1 MAKNNFIDGKV
12 YKYASIE
19 EALLSATRITNLKT
33 GESVKLIG
41 NAKLA
46 YMILRKRFHLFTDQ
60 STDNKYYT
68 TGKHYDTIESIAEA
82 IGVSDVGTV
91 SSAIGRM
98 EAAGLLTKKKFGKTY
113 EWTVIDLSPELF
125 LLERNAGTSKKPVWV
140 DCLKHPVF
148 GNAKEDVA
156 PEVQEE
162 KQQSVPEADPMCE
175 FDDTPEEEAPAPEKV
190 EPAPKPKPTKKP
202 AARKAPD
209 KQQTLSPFEFKTPRD
224 ERFDGITFNR
234 LNDASDRFLVFQDY
248 DLPYLVLFESQGKL
262 TNPKAIEHL
271 KMKRNLFERTGRL

>member
-1 MAKNNFIDGKV
+1 MAKNNFIDGEV

-46 YMILRKRFHLFTDQ
+46 YMILRKRFYHFTKPPKDK
-60 STDNKYYT
+60 KYFT
-68 TGKHYDTIESIAEA
+68 KGKHYDTIESIAAA

-91 SSAIGRM
+91 RSAIGSL
-98 EAAGLLTKKKFGKTY
+98 EAAGLLTKNKFGKTY
-113 EWTVIDLSPELF
+113 EWIVTDLTPELF
-125 LLERNAGTSKKPVWV
+125 LLERNTGTAKKPVWV
-140 DCLKHPVF
+140 DCLKNPVF
-148 GNAKEDVA
+148 GNAKEDVS

-162 KQQSVPEADPMCE
+162 KQPVPEIDPMCE
-175 FDDTPEEEAPAPEKV
+175 FDDVPEEEEAPTPEKV
-190 EPAPKPKPTKKP
+190 KPAPKPTKKAASKNAP
-202 AARKAPD
+202 A
-209 KQQTLSPFEFKTPRD
+209 KQQAVSPFEFKKPRD
-224 ERFDGITFNR
+224 ERLDEWNFER
-234 LNDASDRFLVFQDY
+234 LNDTSYRHQTFNDF

-271 KMKRNLFERTGRL
+271 KLKRNLFERTGRL

>member
-1 MAKNNFIDGKV
+1 MAKNNFIDGEV

-41 NAKLA
+41 NDKLS

-98 EAAGLLTKKKFGKTY
+98 EAAGLLTKKRFGKTY
-113 EWTVIDLSPELF
+113 EWTVVDLTPELF
-125 LLERNAGTSKKPVWV
+125 LLERNTGTAKKPVWV

-148 GNAKEDVA
+148 GNAKESA
-156 PEVQEE
+156 PAVQPEE
-162 KQQSVPEADPMCE
+162 QSDDPMCDLDE
-175 FDDTPEEEAPAPEKV
+175 APEEEAPAPEKV
-190 EPAPKPKPTKKP
+190 KPAPKPKPTKKP
-202 AARKAPD
+202 AARKAPS
-209 KQQTLSPFEFKTPRD
+209 KQQTVSPFEFKTPRD
-224 ERFDGITFNR
+224 ENR
-234 LNDASDRFLVFQDY
+234 DWWYLERYNDADQFTGFNDF
-248 DLPYLVLFESQGKL
+248 DLPYLATFESQGKL
-262 TNPKAIEHL
+262 INQHSIQYL
-271 KMKRNLFERTGRL
+271 KTKRGAYERSQQT

>member
-68 TGKHYDTIESIAEA
+68 TGKHYDTIESITAA
-82 IGVSDVGTV
+82 IGVSDVDTV
-91 SSAIGRM
+91 SRAIGRV
-98 EAAGLLTKKKFGKTY
+98 EAAGLLTKKEFGKTY
-113 EWTVIDLSPELF
+113 EWTVVDLTPELF
-125 LLERNAGTSKKPVWV
+125 LLERNTGTPKNPVWV

-148 GNAKEDVA
+148 GSTKEDIT

-162 KQQSVPEADPMCE
+162 KQPVPEADPMCE
-175 FDDTPEEEAPAPEKV
+175 FDETPEEEAPAPEKV
-190 EPAPKPKPTKKP
+190 KPTLKPTKKT
-202 AARKAPD
+202 AARKAPT
-209 KQQTLSPFEFKTPRD
+209 KQQTVSPFEFKKPRD
-224 ERFDGITFNR
+224 ERFDGITFKR
-234 LNDASDRFLVFQDY
+234 LNDASDHFLVFQDY
-248 DLPYLVLFESQGKL
+248 DLPYLVLFEDQGKL
-262 TNPKAIEHL
+262 TNPAAS
-271 KMKRNLFERTGRL
+271 

>member
-68 TGKHYDTIESIAEA
+68 TGKHYDTIESIAAA

-91 SSAIGRM
+91 RSAIGSL

-113 EWTVIDLSPELF
+113 EWSVVDLTPELF
-125 LLERNAGTSKKPVWV
+125 LLERNTGTAKKPVWV

-156 PEVQEE
+156 PKVQEE
-162 KQQSVPEADPMCE
+162 KQQPIPEADPMCE

-190 EPAPKPKPTKKP
+190 KTTSKPKIKKP
-202 AARKAPD
+202 VTPPAAPCDDKEYSTKLRQFESAGHWYQFSEYQLPD
-209 KQQTLSPFEFKTPRD
+209 L
-224 ERFDGITFNR
+224 ERFKRD
-234 LNDASDRFLVFQDY
+234 
-248 DLPYLVLFESQGKL
+248 GKL
-262 TNPKAIEHL
+262 TNEYALAYLDKHRPQQTMNTH
-271 KMKRNLFERTGRL
+271 

>member
-1 MAKNNFIDGKV
+1 MAKNNFIDGEV

-46 YMILRKRFHLFTDQ
+46 YMILRKRFYHFTKPPKDK
-60 STDNKYYT
+60 KYFT
-68 TGKHYDTIESIAEA
+68 KGKHYDTIESIAAA

-91 SSAIGRM
+91 RSAIGSL

-113 EWTVIDLSPELF
+113 EWTVVDLTPELF

-190 EPAPKPKPTKKP
+190 KPTPKPTKKP
-202 AARKAPD
+202 AARKAPT
-209 KQQTLSPFEFKTPRD
+209 KQQIVSPFEFRKPRD
-224 ERFDGITFNR
+224 ETRDWFYLQR
-234 LNDASDRFLVFQDY
+234 YNDADRFTGFTEF
-248 DLPYLVLFESQGKL
+248 DLPYLAMFDSQGTL
-262 TNPKAIEHL
+262 TNEYAIQHL
-271 KMKRNLFERTGRL
+271 KMKRDSYARQQQT

>member
-1 MAKNNFIDGKV
+1 MAKNNFIDGEV

-41 NAKLA
+41 NDKLS

-98 EAAGLLTKKKFGKTY
+98 EAAVTCPH
-113 EWTVIDLSPELF
+113 D
-125 LLERNAGTSKKPVWV
+125 
-140 DCLKHPVF
+140 
-148 GNAKEDVA
+148 
-156 PEVQEE
+156 
-162 KQQSVPEADPMCE
+162 
-175 FDDTPEEEAPAPEKV
+175 
-190 EPAPKPKPTKKP
+190 
-202 AARKAPD
+202 
-209 KQQTLSPFEFKTPRD
+209 
-224 ERFDGITFNR
+224 
-234 LNDASDRFLVFQDY
+234 
-248 DLPYLVLFESQGKL
+248 
-262 TNPKAIEHL
+262 
-271 KMKRNLFERTGRL
+271 

>member
-1 MAKNNFIDGKV
+1 MAKKNFIDGEV

-46 YMILRKRFHLFTDQ
+46 YMILRKRFYHFTKPPKDK
-60 STDNKYYT
+60 KYFT
-68 TGKHYDTIESIAEA
+68 KGKHYDTIESIAAA

-91 SSAIGRM
+91 RSAIGSL

-113 EWTVIDLSPELF
+113 EWTVVDLTPELF
-125 LLERNAGTSKKPVWV
+125 LLERNTGTAKKPVWV

-148 GNAKEDVA
+148 GNAKEDVT

-162 KQQSVPEADPMCE
+162 KQQPIPEADPMCE
-175 FDDTPEEEAPAPEKV
+175 FDDTPEEEEPAPEKV
-190 EPAPKPKPTKKP
+190 EPTPKPKPTKKP
-202 AARKAPD
+202 AARKAPA
-209 KQQTLSPFEFKTPRD
+209 KQQTVSPFEFKTPRD
-224 ERFDGITFNR
+224 ETKDWWYLERC
-234 LNDASDRFLVFQDY
+234 NDADQFTGLTDF
-248 DLPYLVLFESQGKL
+248 DLPYLAMFERQGKL
-262 TNPKAIEHL
+262 TNQHSIQHL
-271 KMKRNLFERTGRL
+271 KMKRELYARQQQT

>member
-1 MAKNNFIDGKV
+1 MAERKFIDGDV

-19 EALLSATRITNLKT
+19 EALLSATRITNLKP

-46 YMILRKRFHLFTDQ
+46 YMILRKRFHLFTDPPK
-60 STDNKYYT
+60 DKKYYT
-68 TGKHYDTIESIAEA
+68 KGKHYDTIESITAA

-91 SSAIGRM
+91 SSAIGKL
-98 EAAGLLTKKKFGKTY
+98 EAAGLLTKKEFGKTY
-113 EWTVIDLSPELF
+113 EWTVIDLTPELF

-148 GNAKEDVA
+148 GNAKEDA
-156 PEVQEE
+156 PAAQPEVQREE
-162 KQQSVPEADPMCE
+162 AKADPMCE
-175 FDDTPEEEAPAPEKV
+175 LEEAPEEETPAPEKV
-190 EPAPKPKPTKKP
+190 KPTKKP
-202 AARKAPD
+202 AARKAPA
-209 KQQTLSPFEFKTPRD
+209 KQQTVSPFEFKTPRD
-224 ERFDGITFNR
+224 ERFDGIAFER

-248 DLPYLVLFESQGKL
+248 DLPYLDLFESQGKL
-262 TNPKAIEHL
+262 TNPAAIQHL

>member
-46 YMILRKRFHLFTDQ
+46 YMILRKRFYHFTKPPKDK
-60 STDNKYYT
+60 KYFT
-68 TGKHYDTIESIAEA
+68 KGKHYDTIESIAAA

-91 SSAIGRM
+91 RSAIGSL

-113 EWTVIDLSPELF
+113 EWSVVDLTPELF
-125 LLERNAGTSKKPVWV
+125 LLERNTGTAKKPVWV

-162 KQQSVPEADPMCE
+162 KQQSVPEAEPMCE
-175 FDDTPEEEAPAPEKV
+175 FDDTPEEEAPATKKV
-190 EPAPKPKPTKKP
+190 KPTPKPTKKP
-202 AARKAPD
+202 AARKAPT
-209 KQQTLSPFEFKTPRD
+209 KQQIVSPFEFRKPRD
-224 ERFDGITFNR
+224 ETRDWFYLQR
-234 LNDASDRFLVFQDY
+234 YNDADRFTGFTEF
-248 DLPYLVLFESQGKL
+248 DLPYLAMFDSQGTL
-262 TNPKAIEHL
+262 TNEYAIQHL
-271 KMKRNLFERTGRL
+271 KMKRDSYARQQQT

>member
-1 MAKNNFIDGKV
+1 MAESKIINGNV

-19 EALLSATRITNLKT
+19 EALLSSTRITNLKT

-125 LLERNAGTSKKPVWV
+125 LLERNTGTTKKSVWV

-148 GNAKEDVA
+148 GNAKEDMPAVQ
-156 PEVQEE
+156 QEE
-162 KQQSVPEADPMCE
+162 QGEEANADPMCE
-175 FDDTPEEEAPAPEKV
+175 LEEAPEEEAQTPEKV
-190 EPAPKPKPTKKP
+190 KPTPKPKIKKP
-202 AARKAPD
+202 VTPSAAPSDDKEYSTKLLQFESAGHWYQFSEYQLPD
-209 KQQTLSPFEFKTPRD
+209 L
-224 ERFDGITFNR
+224 ERFKRD
-234 LNDASDRFLVFQDY
+234 
-248 DLPYLVLFESQGKL
+248 GKL
-262 TNPKAIEHL
+262 TNEYALAYLDKHTSQQT
-271 KMKRNLFERTGRL
+271 MNTQ

>member
-1 MAKNNFIDGKV
+1 MAKNNFIDGEV

-68 TGKHYDTIESIAEA
+68 TGKHYDTIESITAA

-91 SSAIGRM
+91 SSAIGRL
-98 EAAGLLTKKKFGKTY
+98 EAAGLLTKKEFGKTY
-113 EWTVIDLSPELF
+113 EWTVTDLTPELF
-125 LLERNAGTSKKPVWV
+125 LLERNTGTAKKPVWV

-162 KQQSVPEADPMCE
+162 KQQPIPEADPMCE
-175 FDDTPEEEAPAPEKV
+175 FDDTPEEETPAPEKLQ
-190 EPAPKPKPTKKP
+190 PAPKPTKKP
-202 AARKAPD
+202 APKKAPA
-209 KQQTLSPFEFKTPRD
+209 KQQAVSPFEFKTPRD
-224 ERFDGITFNR
+224 ERFDGITFER

-248 DLPYLVLFESQGKL
+248 DLPYLVLFESQEKL

>member
-1 MAKNNFIDGKV
+1 MAKNNYIDGEV

-46 YMILRKRFHLFTDQ
+46 YMILRKRFYHFTKPPKDK
-60 STDNKYYT
+60 KYFT
-68 TGKHYDTIESIAEA
+68 KGKHYDTIESIAAA

-91 SSAIGRM
+91 RSAIGSL

-113 EWTVIDLSPELF
+113 EWIVADLTPELF
-125 LLERNAGTSKKPVWV
+125 LLERNTGTTKKPVWV
-140 DCLKHPVF
+140 DCLKYPVF

-162 KQQSVPEADPMCE
+162 KQPVPEADPMCE
-175 FDDTPEEEAPAPEKV
+175 LDDTPEEQAPAPQKLQ
-190 EPAPKPKPTKKP
+190 PASKPTKKP
-202 AARKAPD
+202 AARKALA
-209 KQQTLSPFEFKTPRD
+209 KQQTVSPFEFKTLRD
-224 ERFDGITFNR
+224 ETRDWWYLREYNS
-234 LNDASDRFLVFQDY
+234 ADRFTGFKDF
-248 DLPYLVLFESQGKL
+248 DLPYLEMFDRQGTL
-262 TNPKAIEHL
+262 TNTYAIEHL
-271 KMKRNLFERTGRL
+271 KMKREAYARKQQT

>member
-1 MAKNNFIDGKV
+1 MAKKNFIDGEV

-46 YMILRKRFHLFTDQ
+46 YMILRKRFYHFTKPPKDK
-60 STDNKYYT
+60 KYFT
-68 TGKHYDTIESIAEA
+68 KGKHYDTIESIAAA

-91 SSAIGRM
+91 RSAIASL

-113 EWTVIDLSPELF
+113 EWTVVDLTPELF
-125 LLERNAGTSKKPVWV
+125 LLERNTGTAKKPVWV

-156 PEVQEE
+156 PKVQEE
-162 KQQSVPEADPMCE
+162 KQQPIPEADPMCE
-175 FDDTPEEEAPAPEKV
+175 LDDMPEEEAPAPENV
-190 EPAPKPKPTKKP
+190 KPTPTKKP
-202 AARKAPD
+202 AARKAPA
-209 KQQTLSPFEFKTPRD
+209 KQQTVSPFEFKTPRD
-224 ERFDGITFNR
+224 ETKDWWYLERC
-234 LNDASDRFLVFQDY
+234 NDADQFTGLTDF
-248 DLPYLVLFESQGKL
+248 DLPYLAMFERQGKL
-262 TNPKAIEHL
+262 TNQHSIQHL
-271 KMKRNLFERTGRL
+271 KMKRELYARQQQT

>member
-1 MAKNNFIDGKV
+1 MAKNNFIDGEV

-46 YMILRKRFHLFTDQ
+46 YMILRKRFYHFTKPPKDK
-60 STDNKYYT
+60 KYFT
-68 TGKHYDTIESIAEA
+68 KGKHYDTIESIAAA

-91 SSAIGRM
+91 RSAIGSL

-113 EWTVIDLSPELF
+113 EWTVIDLTPELF

-148 GNAKEDVA
+148 GKSNEDVT
-156 PEVQEE
+156 PETEEE
-162 KQQSVPEADPMCE
+162 KQQPVPEEAKADPMCE
-175 FDDTPEEEAPAPEKV
+175 FDEAPEEGTPAPEKV
-190 EPAPKPKPTKKP
+190 KPTPKPTKKP
-202 AARKAPD
+202 AARKAPT
-209 KQQTLSPFEFKTPRD
+209 KQQIVSPFEFRKPRD
-224 ERFDGITFNR
+224 ETRDWFYLQR
-234 LNDASDRFLVFQDY
+234 YNDADRFTGFTEF
-248 DLPYLVLFESQGKL
+248 DLPYLAMFDSQGTL
-262 TNPKAIEHL
+262 TNEYAIQHL
-271 KMKRNLFERTGRL
+271 KMKRDSYARQQQT

>member
-33 GESVKLIG
+33 GVSVKLIG

-60 STDNKYYT
+60 STGNKYYT

-98 EAAGLLTKKKFGKTY
+98 EAAGLLTKKKLGKTY

-125 LLERNAGTSKKPVWV
+125 LLERNTGTTKKPVWV

-148 GNAKEDVA
+148 SNAKEDVA
-156 PEVQEE
+156 PEIQREE
-162 KQQSVPEADPMCE
+162 AKADPMCDLDE
-175 FDDTPEEEAPAPEKV
+175 APEEEAPTPEKV
-190 EPAPKPKPTKKP
+190 KPKPKPTKKP
-202 AARKAPD
+202 APKKTPASPQAI
-209 KQQTLSPFEFKTPRD
+209 SPFEFKNPRD
-224 ERFDGITFNR
+224 ESKDWLHLKRCNDGDQFTGFN
-234 LNDASDRFLVFQDY
+234 NF
-248 DLPYLVLFESQGKL
+248 DLPYLAMFESQGKL
-262 TNPKAIEHL
+262 TNPAAIEHL
-271 KMKRNLFERTGRL
+271 EMKRMLYERTGKL

>member
-1 MAKNNFIDGKV
+1 LAERKIINGDV

-19 EALLSATRITNLKT
+19 EALLSSTRITNLKT

-224 ERFDGITFNR
+224 ENRDWWYLERYNHADQFTGFN
-234 LNDASDRFLVFQDY
+234 DF
-248 DLPYLVLFESQGKL
+248 DLPYLAMFESQGKL
-262 TNPKAIEHL
+262 TNPKALEHL
-271 KMKRNLFERTGRL
+271 KTKRNLFERTGRL

>member
-1 MAKNNFIDGKV
+1 MAERKFIDGDV

-46 YMILRKRFHLFTDQ
+46 YMILRKRFHLFTDPPK
-60 STDNKYYT
+60 DKKYYT
-68 TGKHYDTIESIAEA
+68 KGKHYDTIESITAA

-91 SSAIGRM
+91 SSAIGKL
-98 EAAGLLTKKKFGKTY
+98 EAAGLLTKKEFGKTY
-113 EWTVIDLSPELF
+113 EWTVIDLTPELF

-148 GNAKEDVA
+148 GNAKEDA
-156 PEVQEE
+156 PAAQPEVQREE
-162 KQQSVPEADPMCE
+162 AKADPMCE
-175 FDDTPEEEAPAPEKV
+175 LEEAPEEETPAPEKV
-190 EPAPKPKPTKKP
+190 KPTKKP
-202 AARKAPD
+202 AARKAPA
-209 KQQTLSPFEFKTPRD
+209 KQQTVSPFEFKTPRD
-224 ERFDGITFNR
+224 ERFDGIAFER

-248 DLPYLVLFESQGKL
+248 DLPYLDLFESQGKL
-262 TNPKAIEHL
+262 TNPAAIQHL